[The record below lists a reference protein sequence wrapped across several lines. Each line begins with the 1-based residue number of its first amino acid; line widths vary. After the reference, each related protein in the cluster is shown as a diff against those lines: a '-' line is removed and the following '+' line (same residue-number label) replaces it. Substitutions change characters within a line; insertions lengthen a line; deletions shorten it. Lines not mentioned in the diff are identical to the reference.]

1 MATTTANKNI
11 KNVCAHMPGKPLA
24 AMAIAAGAFAV
35 SPCILASDWDVTP
48 SIKVATT
55 YSDNIDRNVSAD
67 SDVALEITPSINV
80 VRDSRRLQMSLDYS
94 LQNLFYFDESDR
106 NATNHRLF
114 SDLTGEV
121 VDETLFIDLSASI
134 RQQLVD
140 RKSDASGDTISGGS
154 NVSDVYTYSISPY
167 WREQLGNILEWD
179 LRLTHDSVNTEE
191 SGSDSD
197 GNGVSLSVVNGT
209 ATGRFSWD
217 VDYDNKQVDYDD
229 GDKSD
234 TETASARINYRLTRS
249 LSAVL
254 SGTYEDF
261 EFVGD
266 RGNTSPEDSTVG
278 GGFTWAPS
286 DDFSTTILYN
296 DRVDPRPGEDSSFVS
311 ADIYWAPTA
320 RTDINL
326 NYGNR
331 FFGETYNGSL
341 THTSRW
347 TRWNLSYS
355 EGVSDFRS
363 LSLAEQYG
371 VAICPGG
378 ASLAAQCRE
387 FLPGDSLQP
396 GEEFRLISQLNT
408 DITEDT
414 FINKTAFASVSL
426 VGARNTITLSA
437 RNARRT
443 FVADNE
449 SEKDTVIDLAW
460 DHQIAPRT
468 DSTVA
473 ITDSS
478 LEFDDGQEDDIM
490 RYRWRVTQ
498 QIGGSSIFYVEAQ
511 YYDRESNVASRNY
524 DETRFTVSFEKFF

>member
-11 KNVCAHMPGKPLA
+11 KNVCAHMSGKPLA

-167 WREQLGNILEWD
+167 WQEQLGNILEWD
-179 LRLTHDSVNTEE
+179 LRLTHDSVNTED
-191 SGSDSD
+191 SGNDSE

-217 VDYDNKQVDYDD
+217 VNYDNREVDYDD

-234 TETASARINYRLTRS
+234 TETANARINYRLTRS

-296 DRVDPRPGEDSSFVS
+296 DRLDPQPGEDNSFVS

-326 NYGNR
+326 SYGNR

-363 LSLAEQYG
+363 LELELNPYACPFGAEVLAE
-371 VAICPGG
+371 
-378 ASLAAQCRE
+378 CRVL
-387 FLPGDSLQP
+387 LPGEVPQP
-396 GEEFRLISQLNT
+396 GEYVPTDRAQLNT
-408 DITEDT
+408 SISEDT
-414 FINKTAFASVSL
+414 FINKRAIVSVAL
-426 VGARNTITLSA
+426 VGARNTITLTGT
-437 RNARRT
+437 NARRT